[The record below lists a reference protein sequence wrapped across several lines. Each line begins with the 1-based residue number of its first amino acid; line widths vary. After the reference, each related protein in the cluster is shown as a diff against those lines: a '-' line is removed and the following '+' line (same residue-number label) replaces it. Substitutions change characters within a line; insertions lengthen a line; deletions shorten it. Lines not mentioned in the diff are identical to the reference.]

1 MTAVTIR
8 PTFKKDSRP
17 NNGLEEAADAM
28 QDDKTRL
35 FRVVG
40 TMKYAGA
47 SVSEEGEI
55 TPAAKFVTIE
65 VIQADDVPAVDAL
78 IDKRRRERGLGNAR
92 DIPAAAQMAGQA
104 EFDFD
109 GPGDEAEGREG
120 GSVTEPTETR
130 LGPDGEHE
138 VPPPS
143 GEEIVAERDEAK
155 AAGVPAAE
163 FSAGEGG
170 S

>member
-1 MTAVTIR
+1 MTAVTIL

-17 NNGLEEAADAM
+17 NNGLEDAADAM
-28 QDDKTRL
+28 QADKTRL

-47 SVSEEGEI
+47 SISEEGEI

-65 VIQADDVPAVDAL
+65 VVDDENDVREVDRL
-78 IDKRRRERGLGNAR
+78 IDIRRKQRGLGDAR
-92 DIPAAAQMAGQA
+92 DIPVGGQLAGQV

-109 GPGDEAEGREG
+109 GPADG
-120 GSVTEPTETR
+120 EPKRLGEVR
-130 LGPDGEHE
+130 LGPDGPRE

-143 GEEIVAERDEAK
+143 AEEELAEREEAK

-163 FSAGEGG
+163 FSGAAE
-170 S
+170 